1 MGIILRFEKLRN
13 RGSKLNN
20 LQCLKIG
27 DIQIPQYYKFTIDDI
42 FSHFFEK
49 KRKQQQQQ
57 QQKHKVVYDYSS
69 QNGSKIISKLLGF
82 SF

>member
-1 MGIILRFEKLRN
+1 MGIILRFERLRN

-27 DIQIPQYYKFTIDDI
+27 DIQIPQYYKFTIDAI

-49 KRKQQQQQ
+49 KENNNNSKK
-57 QQKHKVVYDYSS
+57 KHKVVYDYSS

>member
-49 KRKQQQQQ
+49 KENNNNNNNKNTKWFMTIQVKMD
-57 QQKHKVVYDYSS
+57 QK
-69 QNGSKIISKLLGF
+69 
-82 SF
+82 